1 MPIHDD
7 VTHGVIVLDIFKKI
21 IDLAKR
27 IELTVNFN
35 ATTLKPAEK
44 FGHPFSHLFIFGHI
58 FSGSRVRSCDGR
70 NFIIFHL
77 SSPIR

>member
-7 VTHGVIVLDIFKKI
+7 VTHGVIVLHIFKKI

-27 IELTVNFN
+27 IELTVNSN

-44 FGHPFSHLFIFGHI
+44 FDHPFSHLFIFGHI
-58 FSGSRVRSCDGR
+58 FEQGHEFEAVTVAIS
-70 NFIIFHL
+70 
-77 SSPIR
+77 